1 MKAIIYCRVSTT
13 KESQET
19 SLQRQR
25 EELEKLAFEYNM
37 NVVKIIEE
45 QASGY
50 DIERDG
56 IIELLSAIKEHDVEV
71 LLVQDETRLGRG
83 NAKIALLR
91 CLQKE
96 GVKIYTVSHRGE
108 LQLSEADSMV
118 LEIISIV
125 EEYQRKIHNLKIK
138 RGMQRAVAKGYR
150 PEKNLRNVGENAG
163 RERKEVPI
171 EEIVRLRNN
180 ELTFAEIAATLRGFG
195 YDVSKATVHRRYQEY
210 KKAQSEALVNDEK
223 FLYDETGENK

>member
-1 MKAIIYCRVSTT
+1 MNAIIYCRVSTT
-13 KESQET
+13 KQAQET
-19 SLQRQR
+19 SLQRQK
-25 EELEKLAFEYNM
+25 EELKQLATEYDM

-50 DIERDG
+50 DIERAG
-56 IIELLSAIKEHDVEV
+56 IMELLDAIKQHRIDVV
-71 LLVQDETRLGRG
+71 LVQDETRLGRG

-96 GVKIYTVSHRGE
+96 GIRVYTVSHRGE

-138 RGMQRAVAKGYR
+138 RGMQRAVQNGYR
-150 PEKNLRNVGENAG
+150 PENNLRNVGEHAG
-163 RERKEVPI
+163 RDRKDVPM
-171 EEIVRLRNN
+171 EDIVRLRQNG
-180 ELTFAEIAATLRGFG
+180 LTFAEIAAMLRSFG
-195 YDVSKATVHRRYQEY
+195 YDVSKATVHRRYKEY
-210 KKAQSEALVNDEK
+210 EQLVNDEK
-223 FLYDETGENK
+223 FLYDDTDKK

>member
-1 MKAIIYCRVSTT
+1 MNAIIYCRVSTT
-13 KESQET
+13 KQAQET

-25 EELEKLAFEYNM
+25 EELKQLATEYGM

-50 DIERDG
+50 DIERAG
-56 IIELLSAIKEHDVEV
+56 IMELLDAIKQHRIDVV
-71 LLVQDETRLGRG
+71 LVQDETRLGRG

-96 GVKIYTVSHRGE
+96 GIRVYTVSHRGE

-138 RGMQRAVAKGYR
+138 RGMQRAVQNGYR
-150 PEKNLRNVGENAG
+150 PENNLRNIGEHAG
-163 RERKEVPI
+163 RDRKDVPI
-171 EEIVRLRNN
+171 EDIVRLRQNG
-180 ELTFAEIAATLRGFG
+180 LTFTEIAATLRSFG
-195 YDVSKATVHRRYQEY
+195 YDVSKATVHRRYKEY
-210 KKAQSEALVNDEK
+210 ERLVNDEK
-223 FLYDETGENK
+223 FLYDDTDEK

>member
-1 MKAIIYCRVSTT
+1 MNAIIYCRVSTT
-13 KESQET
+13 KQAQET
-19 SLQRQR
+19 SLQRQK
-25 EELEKLAFEYNM
+25 EELKQLATEYDM

-50 DIERDG
+50 DIERAG
-56 IIELLSAIKEHDVEV
+56 IMELLDAIKQHRIDVV
-71 LLVQDETRLGRG
+71 LVQDETRLGRG

-96 GVKIYTVSHRGE
+96 GIRVYTVSHRGE

-138 RGMQRAVAKGYR
+138 RGMQRAVQNGYR
-150 PEKNLRNVGENAG
+150 PENNLRNIGEHAG
-163 RERKEVPI
+163 RDRKDVPM
-171 EEIVRLRNN
+171 EDIVRLRQNG
-180 ELTFAEIAATLRGFG
+180 LTFAEIAAMLRSFG
-195 YDVSKATVHRRYQEY
+195 YDVSKATVHRRYKEY
-210 KKAQSEALVNDEK
+210 EQLVNDEK
-223 FLYDETGENK
+223 FLYDDTDKK